1 MISLWHNW
9 GADVAVSVVVHPRPP
24 LYSFVAGERDVLLGW
39 AGFGMTGNISHDSGQ
54 AKGFCGWAR
63 AANVVRAII
72 FLFLLWYI
80 WGRGEFERVERVD

>member
-9 GADVAVSVVVHPRPP
+9 GADVAVSVLGHPRPP

-54 AKGFCGWAR
+54 ASVFCGWAESGECR
-63 AANVVRAII
+63 ACDYFLISSVVY
-72 FLFLLWYI
+72 L
-80 WGRGEFERVERVD
+80 GERRI